1 MLNLLSNMDSFIGK
15 AIISGSYFKCI
26 LFLLAFLLFLDQRD
40 YPKILLNS
48 EAKFICPVPRLKD

>member
-15 AIISGSYFKCI
+15 AIISGSYSKCI

-48 EAKFICPVPRLKD
+48 EAKFKFICPVP

>member
-40 YPKILLNS
+40 YPKILNS